1 MEISSQDI
9 LDQLED
15 KIKVLIEKPW
25 KDGEIRIS
33 DVRLWY
39 KQFTSSEDIDKSEQ
53 IQFLYLL
60 SKFMY
65 IGRKEIEY
73 LLMSLYRDFVKYPV
87 IREIRRG
94 NGGTFDIEFLNEEY
108 EKRLKGMRFLGIG
121 NPSESGSFLLYRFRQ
136 VNGIP
141 KNLFIGQSEIFQNE
155 KTVNEDGRNVAIMSI
170 SDQDVTDYIF
180 IDDLTCSGSQAFKYS
195 RQTVSLIKS
204 LNPNARVHYLV
215 LVATKAAKLFLREKT
230 QFDSIDSVYTLDE
243 TFKCFE
249 SESRYYDENPQYN
262 RISTK
267 AACKA
272 IDKTLEEDGY
282 CLGFDNSQLLLSF
295 EHNTPDNVPPI
306 FWSEGSFDKKWTPI
320 FRRYHKIYS

>member
-1 MEISSQDI
+1 MQKNSEDI
-9 LDQLED
+9 LDQLES
-15 KIKVLIEKPW
+15 KIKILIEKPW
-25 KDGEIRIS
+25 KDGELRIS
-33 DVRLWY
+33 DVRQWY
-39 KQFTSSEDIDKSEQ
+39 KQFSSSEAIEENEQ

-65 IGRKEIEY
+65 IGRTEIEY

-87 IREIRRG
+87 VREIRQG
-94 NGGTFDIEFLNEEY
+94 HDNTFDINLLDEEY
-108 EKRLKGMRFLGIG
+108 KKRQKGMRFLGIG

-136 VNGIP
+136 VNRIP

-155 KTVNEDGRNVAIMSI
+155 KTVNEYGRKVAIMSI
-170 SDQDVTDYIF
+170 SDQSVTDYIF
-180 IDDLTCSGSQAFKYS
+180 IDDLTCSGSQAFKYAN
-195 RQTVSLIKS
+195 QTVSLIKQ

-215 LVATKAAKLFLREKT
+215 LVATKTAKLFLRKT
-230 QFDSIDSVYTLDE
+230 QFDTIDSVYTLDE

-249 SESRYYDENPQYN
+249 PGSRYYDENSHYN
-262 RISTK
+262 RVAAK
-267 AACKA
+267 ATCEM
-272 IDKTLEEDGY
+272 IDKTLEDGGF

-306 FWSEGSFDKKWTPI
+306 FWSEGSLDKKWTPI